1 MEQLKTIKQTLI
13 GQVQSQMGNL
23 EHVNAK
29 ELGEVVDMVKDL
41 EEAIYYC
48 TIVEAME
55 HKDDEKQPINNIT
68 YYTEPYPPYYYRDID
83 RNDGRMY
90 YTPGMNGGGRSN
102 SGNSNSNMNYSNG
115 TNYYQ
120 GQQRDNQ
127 GRYMYSENYPSEMMR
142 DSREGQSP
150 RARRMYM
157 ESKEMHQDSTK
168 QMQNLEKYMHEL
180 TDDVLEMVEKATPE
194 EKQVLKTKMN
204 LLVQKIV

>member
-1 MEQLKTIKQTLI
+1 MEQLKTIKQTLV

-23 EHVNAK
+23 DQVNAK

-55 HKDDEKQPINNIT
+55 HKDEQKQPVNNIT
-68 YYTEPYPPYYYRDID
+68 YYTEPYPYYYRDID

-102 SGNSNSNMNYSNG
+102 SGNNNSNMNYSN
-115 TNYYQ
+115 YQ

-157 ESKEMHQDSTK
+157 ESKEMHQDSAK